1 MDNASIARVAHEINK
16 AYCEAIGDSSQA
28 HWEEAPEWLSSSV
41 IAGVSFHRA
50 NPEASPADLHKAW
63 LGHKEAEGWE
73 YGEVKDAEAK
83 THPCFLPYEELPLE
97 HKVKDFLFSCVVRE
111 LTAYTN

>member
-1 MDNASIARVAHEINK
+1 MRLTSHTARPWVIVAK
-16 AYCEAIGDSSQA
+16 PLGKKWQ
-28 HWEEAPEWLSSSV
+28 SSSA
-41 IAGVSFHRA
+41 IAGVSFHRD
-50 NPEASPADLHKAW
+50 NPEASPADSHKSW
-63 LGHKEAEGWE
+63 LRVKEAEGWE
-73 YGEVKDAEAK
+73 YGEVKDVEAK